1 MLDAMPNKYSSK
13 TLTIR
18 FAFVVVV
25 VNDDNDDDNGDE
37 LDLEVL
43 LMPGNYS
50 N

>member
-18 FAFVVVV
+18 LAFVVVV
-25 VNDDNDDDNGDE
+25 VNDDDNGDE

>member
-18 FAFVVVV
+18 LAFVVVV

>member
-18 FAFVVVV
+18 FAFVVV
-25 VNDDNDDDNGDE
+25 NNDNDDDNGDE